1 MSLAEMLL
9 LAVVQGL
16 TEFLPVSSSGH
27 LALIQHYLKIPEET
41 RLPVTVVIH
50 FGTMLALLVYFRKDL
65 WLMFKGVFRGD
76 EEGRRLLGCVLLANL
91 VTAPTALALR
101 QKVEQAFSSPKF
113 VALFLV
119 VTAFLLLAGEQV
131 TVKKRNSQ
139 PLSWWHAA
147 LIGLAQGM
155 AVFPGLS
162 RSGTTISV
170 GLLCRLGREQAGRF
184 AFVVGIPAMFGA
196 NLIEAKDIAN
206 LTVGFC
212 PLILATIVAFGVGL
226 ASIHWTLKAVQA
238 MKLRWFSAYC
248 ILVAIFTFT
257 LSVTRL

>member
-1 MSLAEMLL
+1 MGLVEMLL

-27 LALIQHYLKIPEET
+27 LALIEHCLKIPEEA
-41 RLPVTVVIH
+41 RLSVTVVLH

-65 WLMFKGVFRGD
+65 WLMIKGAFKGD
-76 EEGRRLLGCVLLANL
+76 EEGRRLIGYVLLANL
-91 VTAPTALALR
+91 VTAPIALALN
-101 QKVEQAFSSPKF
+101 QKVEQAFNSPKF

-119 VTAFLLLAGEQV
+119 VTAFLLLASEQV
-131 TVKKRNSQ
+131 TVKKQNSQ

-147 LIGLAQGM
+147 LIGLAQGV

-170 GLLCRLGREQAGRF
+170 GLLCWLGREQAGRF

-196 NLIEAKDIAN
+196 NLMEAKDVAS
-206 LTVGFC
+206 LTIGFF
-212 PLILATIVAFGVGL
+212 PLILATIVAFGMGL
-226 ASIHWTLKAVQA
+226 AAIHWTLKAVQA

-248 ILVAIFTFT
+248 VLVAIFAFS
-257 LSVTRL
+257 LSVMRL